1 MALIHSASCL
11 SLRKGCKE
19 PKAGDS
25 SEKSRR
31 VPCRL
36 RRLASRKAGSG
47 ESRGS
52 QKRRRCGLAPCRI
65 APSHRRGFLRTE
77 ESVEGKTS
85 AATATSA
92 PTAEG
97 VLPPSQAGSP
107 AERGSA
113 EGPAAGAAATF
124 FFTGASWLE
133 AAGRVAWASFVSVPG
148 AHARGC
154 GTTPSL

>member
-1 MALIHSASCL
+1 M
-11 SLRKGCKE
+11 
-19 PKAGDS
+19 
-25 SEKSRR
+25 
-31 VPCRL
+31 PCRL

-52 QKRRRCGLAPCRI
+52 QKRGRCGLAPCRI

-92 PTAEG
+92 PTAEV
-97 VLPPSQAGSP
+97 VLIPHPEPGGHPCAVASLRSGEVPKGRQL
-107 AERGSA
+107 ELRRC
-113 EGPAAGAAATF
+113 

-148 AHARGC
+148 SHARGC
-154 GTTPSL
+154 GTIPSL